1 MSVTALTG
9 EQLAARGINDVQDL
23 AKVTPGLNFVQSG
36 SGVPVY
42 SLRGVGFY
50 DTAVGARP
58 TVRVYVDE
66 APLPF
71 SVMTTGAAFDLER
84 GEGLQGPQGT
94 LLGQTA
100 TGGAINYIAAQKI
113 GQDAGR
119 DRR

>member
-50 DTAVGARP
+50 APAVGARP
-58 TVRVYVDE
+58 TVRVYVNE

-71 SVMTTGAAFDLER
+71 SLMPTGASFDLER
-84 GEGLQGPQGT
+84 GAGPK
-94 LLGQTA
+94 GQR
-100 TGGAINYIAAQKI
+100 GPIARQRV
-113 GQDAGR
+113 GAGR
-119 DRR
+119 GVSVGVTLG